1 MVNITING
9 QDFSVGKNLTI
20 LQACRENGIYI
31 PTLCYD
37 DRLSGFGGC
46 RLCIVDVEGYNN
58 YVASCVVQ
66 VHEGMVIETD
76 TAGIREARKTLLE
89 LLVSNHPMECLTCEK
104 VGKCDLQDY
113 AYEYDA
119 LPVFEG
125 ERAVYPI
132 EAQNPVMLR
141 DQSKCIKCGKC
152 VRVCDEVQNTYAI
165 DFVSRGF
172 DSKIA
177 AGFDLPLDDKNC
189 RLCGQCIDVCPTG
202 AILNKQFFGHRMD
215 EMEKVRTTC
224 PFCGTGCSFDLNVLD
239 GKVIGVTAAEDAV
252 VNGMSLC
259 VKGRYHTDMI
269 YSENRITTPMKKVD
283 GQWQETTWD
292 DALNIVA
299 TKFQQIK
306 DDHGSDALAG
316 LSSARTTNEDNFAF
330 QKFMRVVLGTNNVD
344 HCART

>member
-1 MVNITING
+1 MVNIKING
-9 QDFSVGKNLTI
+9 QDYSVSEDLTI

-58 YVASCVVQ
+58 YVASCVVD
-66 VHEGMVIETD
+66 VEEGMVIETD
-76 TAGIREARKTLLE
+76 TEEIREARKTLLE

-104 VGKCDLQDY
+104 VGNCDLQDY
-113 AYEYDA
+113 SYEYDA

-125 ERAVYPI
+125 EETNYPI

-141 DQSKCIKCGKC
+141 DQSKCILCGKC
-152 VRVCDEVQNTYAI
+152 VRVCDEIQNTYAI
-165 DFVSRGF
+165 DFVGRGF

-177 AGFDLPLDDKNC
+177 AGFDLPLDDINC

-239 GKVIGVTAAEDAV
+239 GKVVGVTPAEDAI

-269 YSENRITTPMKKVD
+269 YSENRITTPLKKID
-283 GQWQETTWD
+283 GEWVETTWD
-292 DALNIVA
+292 DALDIVA
-299 TKFQQIK
+299 NKFMEIK
-306 DDHGSDALAG
+306 EEFGSDALAG